1 MTDIIDS
8 LSHISARYDAVFC
21 DLWGCLHNGQ
31 TPFPAAVAALQAFRA
46 QGGKVVLLTNS
57 PRPQSSVIRQLDGL
71 GVPHDCYDI
80 VVSSGDAAQYALVT
94 GAVGRRVY
102 HLGPERDAVLFTDFS
117 DDLRDTLTREAPISR
132 VPLDQAEGIVVTGL
146 MDDRTETPEDYRA
159 TLLFCKNNF
168 LPMLC
173 ANPDI
178 IVDVGDQR
186 VYCAGAIA
194 QAYDQMGGKSLYFGK
209 PHPPIY
215 DLARRR
221 LAAICAETDPQIL
234 CIGDGI
240 ATDVQG
246 AVAEGLDVLFVTGGL
261 AADQFGDDV
270 SNPNKGLLDVWL
282 NARELSASF
291 AIGYLR

>member
-8 LSHISARYDAVFC
+8 LSHISGRYDAVFC

-46 QGGKVVLLTNS
+46 RGGKVVLLTNS

-80 VVSSGDAAQYALVT
+80 VVSSGDAAQYALIT
-94 GAVGRRVY
+94 GAIGRRVF

-146 MDDRTETPEDYRA
+146 MDDRTETPEDYHA
-159 TLLFCKNNF
+159 TLLFCKNNL

-270 SNPNKGLLDVWL
+270 SNPNKGLLDGWL
-282 NARELSASF
+282 NARELSARF